1 MGSSGIN
8 AEYMGTRVKKGHR
21 IGRARIHLF
30 DGFPFPRSSVWR
42 GPLQVAERR
51 TRITKQEKLLNF
63 FFLQNVNCELFLIE
77 LNIPFLSYFQLP
89 FSKKL
94 FPVFGAPK
102 TPIRHCPYCCCC
114 YILLVFVEHGKEGED
129 IEKI

>member
-1 MGSSGIN
+1 
-8 AEYMGTRVKKGHR
+8 MGTSQEGTPYRSCPHSLVR
-21 IGRARIHLF
+21 RLPVSPQFSLARAVA
-30 DGFPFPRSSVWR
+30 SR
-42 GPLQVAERR
+42 GKTYKNNK
-51 TRITKQEKLLNF
+51 TRKVIDF